1 MRSTWKKAGKPY
13 EYSRISYID
22 SYLYNFRDILR
33 ALNRAIHTDI
43 DIARFTREQ
52 KVNGLF
58 EFSRRKHIP
67 SLRGKFF
74 LLTYYNY
81 ALSVFYKDQN
91 RRDKFFLVP
100 NRTEK
105 IFVPNYYH
113 DRKDSN
119 FLQFFNYVGEKSKI
133 DDPSFSQYP
142 EVFGRK
148 LYIYEP
154 KKDLLLRILDYSN
167 LDFFFPKKH
176 FYNVGWTV
184 EDYSFNLENAP
195 TQIKNIL
202 KPTNG
207 LINIKNGTKHIDP
220 PTKEIFEFNAEIEI
234 KKLIKK
240 YKELPTKKFINESHF
255 LYDKSN
261 LIKKTFTSAIQKQLS
276 LYGSFSYF
284 SGDTTTEILNLIEPS
299 NFLKFFIEKKK
310 S

>member
-154 KKDLLLRILDYSN
+154 KKDLLLRILDYSH
-167 LDFFFPKKH
+167 LDFFFSKKH

-207 LINIKNGTKHIDP
+207 LINIKNGTKHIDV
-220 PTKEIFEFNAEIEI
+220 PTK
-234 KKLIKK
+234 
-240 YKELPTKKFINESHF
+240 
-255 LYDKSN
+255 
-261 LIKKTFTSAIQKQLS
+261 
-276 LYGSFSYF
+276 
-284 SGDTTTEILNLIEPS
+284 
-299 NFLKFFIEKKK
+299 
-310 S
+310 